1 MDCWQKAISGPGS
14 SCPMTG
20 KARRNLALLMGLIII
35 VADLYWTYT
44 SYPDPL
50 WLALGIVI
58 LAASVIWIYLD
69 L

>member
-1 MDCWQKAISGPGS
+1 MDDK
-14 SCPMTG
+14 T
-20 KARRNLALLMGLIII
+20 RRNLAILMGIITI

-44 SYPDPL
+44 SYSNPV
-50 WLALGIVI
+50 WLALGVII

>member
-1 MDCWQKAISGPGS
+1 
-14 SCPMTG
+14 MTG

-44 SYPDPL
+44 SYTDPL

-58 LAASVIWIYLD
+58 LVASVIWIYLD

>member
-1 MDCWQKAISGPGS
+1 MPGK
-14 SCPMTG
+14 T
-20 KARRNLALLMGLIII
+20 RRNLGLLMGLIIV

-44 SYPDPL
+44 SYFDRL

-58 LAASVIWIYLD
+58 LVASVIWIYVD

>member
-1 MDCWQKAISGPGS
+1 MAGKTKRRL
-14 SCPMTG
+14 PM
-20 KARRNLALLMGLIII
+20 LMGLIIV

-50 WLALGIVI
+50 WLTLGIVI
-58 LAASVIWIYLD
+58 LVASVIWIYLD